1 MGMVKAYETPLQKN
15 HLVKSQDG
23 AGARSVEG
31 GRNGDKGSF
40 ADVQADGRGSERGN
54 DTVDEQPEGLKT
66 RHEKEAAAM
75 KLETLMSMKERRSVR
90 AYQKEQITDAELDA
104 VLEAGTYAAS
114 GMNRQPSKM
123 VAVQDAELI
132 AELSRMNAEVMGA
145 DSDPFYGAPTVVVV
159 FADTNVGTW
168 LQDGSLVMGN
178 LMLAAYAVGLGSC
191 WINRAREMFES
202 PRGKELMAK
211 WGIADNYAGVAC
223 CILGYP
229 EGELPEAKPRKDG
242 YIIKV

>member
-1 MGMVKAYETPLQKN
+1 
-15 HLVKSQDG
+15 
-23 AGARSVEG
+23 
-31 GRNGDKGSF
+31 
-40 ADVQADGRGSERGN
+40 
-54 DTVDEQPEGLKT
+54 
-66 RHEKEAAAM
+66 M
-75 KLETLMSMKERRSVR
+75 KLETLMSMKARRSVR
-90 AYQKEQITDAELDA
+90 SYRKEQITDAELDA

-123 VAVQDAELI
+123 VVVQDAELI
-132 AELSRMNAEVMGA
+132 GKLSRMNAAVMGA
-145 DSDPFYGAPTVVVV
+145 DSDPFYGAPTVVLV
-159 FADTNVGTW
+159 FADTNAGTW

-202 PRGKELMAK
+202 PEGKVLMEQ
-211 WGIADNYAGVAC
+211 WGLTDNYAGVAC

-242 YIIKV
+242 YVVRV